1 MNAETK
7 VKAKAENSN
16 LRIWDELA
24 KTDPAHTKGFQRA
37 GGFSG
42 TAVKPIWIIKRLTEQ
57 FGPCGT
63 GWGIG
68 EPKFETVIGAPGE
81 MLVYCTVSCWHSSPE
96 NVLWG
101 VGGDRVA
108 AMRKSGTPF
117 FDDEAFKKA
126 FTDAIG
132 NAFKFLGVSA
142 DIHMGLFDDN
152 KYVDAMRAEFEEPK
166 REKVPGIAKIKER
179 LNKLMTAGNTATSL
193 EAFNALVHD
202 CKAELTAIK
211 EATHDYWTGDGAD
224 SEGFKAWI
232 VRRRAELSEPKS
244 ENYVLCMETLDEVTN
259 LKELE
264 GWFKLNWKYVE
275 GLDGAERDRVE
286 VRYQE
291 LEAGLKQL
299 DVVTN

>member
-7 VKAKAENSN
+7 VKAANAN

-42 TAVKPIWIIKRLTEQ
+42 TAVKPIWIIRRLTEQ
-57 FGPCGT
+57 FGPCGS

-81 MLVYCTVSCWHSSPE
+81 MLVYCTVSCWHGSPE

-179 LNKLMTAGNTATSL
+179 LNKLMTAGNAATTL

-202 CKAELTAIK
+202 AKDDLAAIRD
-211 EATHDYWTGDGAD
+211 ANHDYWTGDGGD
-224 SEGFKAWI
+224 EHEGFKKWI
-232 VRRRAELSEPKS
+232 VRRRGELSEPKS

-275 GLDGAERDRVE
+275 ELDGAERDTVE
-286 VRYQE
+286 KRY
-291 LEAGLKQL
+291 EAMEVSLKQP
-299 DVVTN
+299 DPVTAG